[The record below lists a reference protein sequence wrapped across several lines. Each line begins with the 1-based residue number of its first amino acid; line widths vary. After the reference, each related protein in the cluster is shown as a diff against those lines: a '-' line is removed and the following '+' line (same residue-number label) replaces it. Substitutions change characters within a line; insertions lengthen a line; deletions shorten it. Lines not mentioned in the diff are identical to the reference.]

1 MGQMSVTSI
10 IYFKTDMT
18 LEKWKT
24 KLMMLIQ
31 NYLQHIW
38 YVFGNKRRGSI
49 SSPKTYKVD
58 DGLKENYSLDVQTL
72 KNF

>member
-1 MGQMSVTSI
+1 
-10 IYFKTDMT
+10 
-18 LEKWKT
+18 
-24 KLMMLIQ
+24 MMLIQ

-38 YVFGNKRRGSI
+38 YVFGNKRKGSI

-58 DGLKENYSLDVQTL
+58 DSLKENYSLDVQTL